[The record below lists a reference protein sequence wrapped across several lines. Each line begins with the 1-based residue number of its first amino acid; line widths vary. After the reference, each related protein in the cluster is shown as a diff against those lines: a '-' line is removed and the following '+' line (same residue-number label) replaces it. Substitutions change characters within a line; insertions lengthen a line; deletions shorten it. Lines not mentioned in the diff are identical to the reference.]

1 MMRVMASRLPP
12 TLSRV
17 VQEAAQ
23 RLTADHALHVS
34 TRVAVGTMITL
45 TAWSAASV
53 VVPVQTVS
61 PWTALAIAGFITAA
75 TAAAVLMRRRTDP
88 LTAARIL
95 DRRTGLEERAST
107 AVELALVSGPES
119 ALGARVIT
127 DASERLGG
135 MDIRAA
141 FPLHLPR
148 IAWWIPALTLLLAV
162 WPRVLGGLTLP
173 GTPAH
178 RVQEAIRHQGA
189 HLEQLAQM
197 LESFARAE
205 RAPATRRAAPQLR
218 DLGLRLQRE
227 HFDRAQA
234 LARITALS
242 RELELAQKR
251 VDQRMDEMMG
261 RSPAS
266 STPLPSDLFRRE
278 AVQKQLRQLA
288 ELTAKLPHAPA
299 AARKDVVDQLGT
311 VTREGEGTQSAQVR
325 QQLEQARRQLEAGD
339 AAGARES
346 LTQAMRMLEGMDAML
361 ADQEGVRSARE
372 QLDRASAAIA
382 SGSSET
388 PSDEPSSA
396 DQPQAPRGP
405 GSERPDRQPG
415 ADSAPPP
422 TGPWEGSTPG
432 SGRVDEKR
440 GASSPRLPVAHPQVQ
455 VRGAQGDGDIKSS
468 EILGPGRPGSTQVPV
483 QRVTAALVV
492 RVDRALERAHIPIQY
507 RMMVHDYF
515 TRLAEMK

>member
-1 MMRVMASRLPP
+1 
-12 TLSRV
+12 
-17 VQEAAQ
+17 
-23 RLTADHALHVS
+23 
-34 TRVAVGTMITL
+34 
-45 TAWSAASV
+45 
-53 VVPVQTVS
+53 
-61 PWTALAIAGFITAA
+61 
-75 TAAAVLMRRRTDP
+75 
-88 LTAARIL
+88 
-95 DRRTGLEERAST
+95 
-107 AVELALVSGPES
+107 
-119 ALGARVIT
+119 
-127 DASERLGG
+127 
-135 MDIRAA
+135 
-141 FPLHLPR
+141 
-148 IAWWIPALTLLLAV
+148 
-162 WPRVLGGLTLP
+162 
-173 GTPAH
+173 
-178 RVQEAIRHQGA
+178 VQEAIRNQGA
-189 HLEQLAQM
+189 HLEQFAQT

-227 HFDRAQA
+227 HLDRAQA
-234 LARITALS
+234 LARIADLS
-242 RELELAQKR
+242 RELALAQHR
-251 VDQRMDEMMG
+251 VDQRVDEMG

-325 QQLEQARRQLEAGD
+325 QQLEQALRQLEAGD

-361 ADQEGVRSARE
+361 ADREGVRSARQ

-382 SGSSET
+382 SGSSEM

-405 GSERPDRQPG
+405 GNERPNRQPG
-415 ADSAPPP
+415 ADSASPP

-432 SGRVDEKR
+432 TGRVDEKL
-440 GASSPRLPVAHPQVQ
+440 GAASPRLPVAHPQVQ
-455 VRGAQGDGDIKSS
+455 VSGVQGDGDIRSL

-492 RVDRALERAHIPIQY
+492 SVDRAMERAHLPIQY